1 MHVQKVEPFMGISGN
16 KLKENL
22 SWCKR
27 VEMYP
32 IYSNNTCIFYIA
44 VSTTNNICNLAQ
56 QCKTPM
62 SFNV

>member
-32 IYSNNTCIFYIA
+32 IYSNNTCIFY
-44 VSTTNNICNLAQ
+44 VCR
-56 QCKTPM
+56 
-62 SFNV
+62 FNHQ